1 MERRRLP
8 PLNALRAFEAAA
20 RHLNFSRAADELAVT
35 PGAVSQQIQ
44 NLEDYV
50 GAALFKR
57 TPKGL
62 LLTDAAQTALP
73 ALREAFDRLAEAASL
88 LTAAVD
94 GRRLTVTVAP
104 SFAAKWLVPRLGR
117 FEEQHP
123 QVDVWLSA
131 GMEVVDF
138 ASGEIDLAIRYGTG
152 RYPGMEVIKL
162 MSETVI
168 PVASP
173 AFLEA
178 NPLDSPS
185 DLANHILLHDGSP
198 DADDS
203 CPDWAMWLAA
213 RGIRGRAAPNRD
225 GGGFRLFRGPSQGEG
240 PPAPGQG
247 LRQLDHRRGGVARG
261 RAPVDRQRRGDLDPP
276 FKGRKFVPEGAS
288 LRPDRPLQIQTACS
302 APKIQAPSEGPA
314 VLSASGLDITTS
326 TRSNTTDQE
335 RQGPCPTLSGSG
347 SGDFSAVGEQ
357 ACSAACQIRPNPFRR
372 VDPML
377 DLLRDCRRTAH
388 DSQSGEE
395 EPIREGVD
403 SSGIAD
409 FRCCRN
415 KRSGDGG
422 PKRQGRIETW
432 RTQRAM
438 AHGRAQLRHCS
449 GLAGPRIQRRLLYI
463 AGIRMR

>member
-94 GRRLTVTVAP
+94 GRRLTVSVAP
-104 SFAAKWLVPRLGR
+104 SFAAKWLVPRLGL
-117 FEEQHP
+117 FEAAHP

-131 GMEVVDF
+131 DMEVVDF
-138 ASGEIDLAIRYGTG
+138 ALGEIDLAIRYGAG
-152 RYPGMEVIKL
+152 RYPGLEVVKL

-173 AFLEA
+173 ELLEA
-178 NPLDSPS
+178 NPILTPS

-213 RGIRGRAAPNRD
+213 RGVKGVD
-225 GGGFRLFRGPSQGEG
+225 GARGPRFNQSSLVIEAATGG
-240 PPAPGQG
+240 
-247 LRQLDHRRGGVARG
+247 RGVALAK
-261 RAPVDRQRRGDLDPP
+261 RALAQADLDSGRLVAPLQDATAVDFAYFVVHP
-276 FKGRKFVPEGAS
+276 KAKGRLPQVKAFVS
-288 LRPDRPLQIQTACS
+288 WITA
-302 APKIQAPSEGPA
+302 QAA
-314 VLSASGLDITTS
+314 
-326 TRSNTTDQE
+326 
-335 RQGPCPTLSGSG
+335 
-347 SGDFSAVGEQ
+347 
-357 ACSAACQIRPNPFRR
+357 
-372 VDPML
+372 
-377 DLLRDCRRTAH
+377 AH
-388 DSQSGEE
+388 DEALRTIDSG
-395 EPIREGVD
+395 
-403 SSGIAD
+403 
-409 FRCCRN
+409 
-415 KRSGDGG
+415 
-422 PKRQGRIETW
+422 
-432 RTQRAM
+432 
-438 AHGRAQLRHCS
+438 
-449 GLAGPRIQRRLLYI
+449 
-463 AGIRMR
+463 AGI